1 MFPRSLVG
9 TWRIIPGLGYV
20 VNNDGDPFRPQD
32 LGLWDLFQMA
42 ELHGFIWGDPALRY
56 LG

>member
-1 MFPRSLVG
+1 MFPRSLG
-9 TWRIIPGLGYV
+9 TWRIIPGPGYV

-42 ELHGFIWGDPALRY
+42 FYFMALY
-56 LG
+56 GVILP